1 MDHTRRTLI
10 AALAAGALPGF
21 ARGNEQRSRNPQPVR
36 IGLTPV
42 FLNDQMGFLQD
53 WKEYL
58 EARLQRRIEFVQR
71 QTYRD
76 IMDLLLGGRLDFA
89 WICGYPYVRHR
100 AQLKLVAVPVFN
112 GKPLYQSYLIV
123 PAEDRN
129 TMSLEALRGKVFAF
143 SDPDSNSGHLYIQY
157 LLHGMGETPATFFS
171 RTFFTS
177 SHRKVVEAVAAG
189 VAQGGAVDGYVW
201 EALIGLQPDL
211 TQATRVAARSPY
223 FGHTPFV
230 ARRDMPS
237 DGYAAMQAVLLG
249 MAQSLPGQSL
259 LRRLSLDR
267 FIPGEPK
274 LFDSIAQM
282 VRTVHGGV

>member
-1 MDHTRRTLI
+1 MNRTRRKLI
-10 AALAAGALPGF
+10 LALAAAAVPGM
-21 ARGNEQRSRNPQPVR
+21 AGSAQTRGLEMPAVR

-42 FLNDQMGFLQD
+42 FLNDQMGFLLA
-53 WKEYL
+53 WKDYL
-58 EARLQRRIEFVQR
+58 ESQLRRPVEFVQR
-71 QTYRD
+71 QTYKG
-76 IMDLLLGGRLDFA
+76 ILDLLLGGRLDFA
-89 WICGYPYVRHR
+89 WICGYPYVRNR
-100 AQLKLVAVPVFN
+100 AQLQLVAVPVFN

-129 TMSLEALRGKVFAF
+129 TMSLETLRGKVFAF

-177 SHRKVVEAVAAG
+177 AHRKVVEAVAAG

-201 EALIGLQPDL
+201 ETLIGLQPDL
-211 TQATRVAARSPY
+211 TNATRVAARSPY

-230 ARRDMPS
+230 ARLDVAAG
-237 DGYAAMQAVLLG
+237 DLTAMQAVLLR
-249 MAQSLPGQSL
+249 MENSLQGQSL
-259 LRRLSLDR
+259 LHRLNLDR

-274 LFDSIAQM
+274 LFDGIAHM
-282 VRTVHGGV
+282 MRVVHGG

>member
-1 MDHTRRTLI
+1 MDPKRRLLI
-10 AALAAGALPGF
+10 SALAAGAWPGVVLGG
-21 ARGNEQRSRNPQPVR
+21 APRTRASQPVR

-58 EARLQRRIEFVQR
+58 ESRLQRPVEFVQR
-71 QTYRD
+71 QTYKG

-100 AQLKLVAVPVFN
+100 AQLRLVAVPVFN

-129 TMSLEALRGKVFAF
+129 TMSIEPLRGKVFAF

-157 LLHGMGETPATFFS
+157 LLHGMGETPATYFS

-201 EALIGLQPDL
+201 EALLGLQPAL
-211 TQATRVAARSPY
+211 TNATRVAARSPF

-230 ARRDMPS
+230 AGRGVPPGEFS
-237 DGYAAMQAVLLG
+237 AMQAVLMQMGSDML
-249 MAQSLPGQSL
+249 GQSL

-267 FIPGEPK
+267 FIPGEPR
-274 LFDSIAQM
+274 LFDGIAQM
-282 VRTVHGGV
+282 MRTVHGG

>member
-1 MDHTRRTLI
+1 MV
-10 AALAAGALPGF
+10 ALAAAAMSGMAGS
-21 ARGNEQRSRNPQPVR
+21 AQTRGLEMPPVR

-42 FLNDQMGFLQD
+42 FLNDQMGFLVA
-53 WKEYL
+53 WREYL
-58 EARLQRRIEFVQR
+58 EASLRRPVEFVQR
-71 QTYRD
+71 QAYKE

-89 WICGYPYVRHR
+89 WICGYPYVRNR
-100 AQLKLVAVPVFN
+100 AQLRLVAVPVFN

-129 TMSLEALRGKVFAF
+129 TMTVEALRGKVFAF

-157 LLHGMGETPATFFS
+157 LLHAMGETPATFFS

-201 EALIGLQPDL
+201 ETLVGLQHEL
-211 TQATRVAARSPY
+211 TSATRIAARSPF

-230 ARRDMPS
+230 AKLDIAAA
-237 DGYAAMQAVLLG
+237 DLAAMQAVLIR
-249 MAQSLPGQSL
+249 MENSLQGQSL
-259 LRRLSLDR
+259 LRRLNLDR

-274 LFDSIAQM
+274 LFDGIARM
-282 VRTVHGGV
+282 MRAVHGG